1 MDSGLL
7 AEPVIGPAT
16 SGRTRWLGPGMTRND
31 SSVLKLRR
39 YNRVIMDTS
48 LIAAVLGAQTGM
60 VQLAVAARL
69 ARMDADQGASVAKL
83 VDAAQQTMD
92 SLANVTAGI
101 GTNLDV
107 SA

>member
-1 MDSGLL
+1 
-7 AEPVIGPAT
+7 
-16 SGRTRWLGPGMTRND
+16 
-31 SSVLKLRR
+31 
-39 YNRVIMDTS
+39 MDTS

-60 VQLAVAARL
+60 MQLAVAARL

-83 VDAAQQTMD
+83 IDAAQQSID
-92 SLANVTAGI
+92 PLANVAAGL